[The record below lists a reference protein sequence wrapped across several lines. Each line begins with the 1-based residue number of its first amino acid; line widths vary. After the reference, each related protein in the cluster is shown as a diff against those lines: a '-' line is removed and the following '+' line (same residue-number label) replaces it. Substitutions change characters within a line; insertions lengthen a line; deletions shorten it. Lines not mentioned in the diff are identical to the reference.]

1 MSSIEIVNYDGGI
14 TTSPQQLVYPETVEQ
29 IQAVLRDPA
38 QYPSPVRGMGSYHS
52 LTPCASSDG
61 GTVIRMSKM
70 DKVISIDAQNQT
82 FTAQAGLQMIDANHA
97 LRAQNLQF
105 MLNIEIGNMT
115 LGAAA
120 CCHTKDA
127 LDGIEFGQVGS
138 YITKIKWVTPTGDLA
153 EASETDNSDLLRRM
167 RTSYGL
173 CGVIY
178 EVTFRVKPIEEIHF
192 TYTPRP
198 IKDLTDREVADF
210 LDNSQGLVCWTIDD
224 TVIFQRREKTA
235 HSNLLQD
242 AEAATRRLLWNN
254 VEAGIGRMIAEG
266 SPKPGVVNTAQNAW
280 FASNRLLYDTLHLT
294 GGITIKDP
302 DKTVDYRQTPQS
314 DRYAFT
320 FWAFPRDQW
329 LANIRAYVEFR
340 DDYFKR
346 TGFRPNMPCGAYH
359 IRKDQNALL
368 SYSYDGDVFSIDPI
382 HAPTNLDQWHDFLKA
397 FNDFAFQRNGVPLL
411 NQSPFVERKHVENAF
426 GQRWTEFSD
435 WVREVDPQGRML
447 NPYFASLLSQKSGA
461 VAT

>member
-29 IQAVLRDPA
+29 IQAVLRDSA

-52 LTPCASSDG
+52 LTPCASSD

-82 FTAQAGLQMIDANHA
+82 FTAQAGLEMIDANHA

-127 LDGIEFGQVGS
+127 LDGVEFGQVGS

-153 EASETDNSDLLRRM
+153 EASETDNPDLLRRM

-178 EVTFRVKPIEEIHF
+178 EVTFRVKPMEEVHF

-198 IKDLTDREVADF
+198 IKDLTDSEVADF

-224 TVIFQRREKTA
+224 TVVFQRREKTT
-235 HSNLLQD
+235 HGNLLQD

-266 SPKPGVVNTAQNAW
+266 SPAPGVVNAAQDAW
-280 FASNRLLYDTLHLT
+280 FAANRLLYDTLHLT

-302 DKTVDYRQTPQS
+302 DKMVDYRQTPQS

-368 SYSYDGDVFSIDPI
+368 SYSYDGEVFSIDPI

-397 FNDFAFQRNGVPLL
+397 FNDFAFQRNGIPLL
-411 NQSPFVERKHVENAF
+411 NQSPFVARKHVENAF
-426 GQRWTEFSD
+426 GTRWTEFSD
-435 WVREVDPQGRML
+435 WVREVDQQGRML
-447 NPYFASLLSQKSGA
+447 NPYFASLLSEKSDA
-461 VAT
+461 AAT